1 MANKRQLKKSIN
13 NACGDLAYALF
24 LTECVAKE
32 SNEEKA
38 LEILNAAA
46 QLQANALAKVSISFD
61 KTPRNFENKRQYHK
75 AHKQYFSKAF
85 NELQDEFVTKLQ
97 TIVDEVNKLLN
108 AE

>member
-32 SNEEKA
+32 SNQEKA

-46 QLQANALAKVSISFD
+46 QLQSNALSKVSVSFD
-61 KTPRNFENKRQYHK
+61 KTPGSFENKRQYHK
-75 AHKQYFSKAF
+75 AHKQYFTKAY
-85 NELQDEFVTKLQ
+85 NELQQEFVAKLQ
-97 TIVDEVNKLLN
+97 AIVDEVNKLLK